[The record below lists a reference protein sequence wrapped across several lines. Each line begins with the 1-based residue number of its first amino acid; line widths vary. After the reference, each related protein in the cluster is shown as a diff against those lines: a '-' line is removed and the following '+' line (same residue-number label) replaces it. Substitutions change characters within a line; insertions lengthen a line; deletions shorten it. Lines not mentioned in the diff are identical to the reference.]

1 MALGSS
7 TGAGL
12 PAAVPRRGRE
22 RIEEDALLYAEGF
35 TFRNFVADAFAIFMF
50 VLWFWLFVS
59 VASDLFRRHDISGW
73 AKVIWV
79 IALILFS
86 YIGIFAYILTQG
98 RGMAERNQERT
109 LQARDE
115 LRQVVGFSA
124 ADEIEKLNR
133 LKAAGSITEQEYAR
147 LRARA
152 VGG

>member
-1 MALGSS
+1 MLFA
-7 TGAGL
+7 T
-12 PAAVPRRGRE
+12 
-22 RIEEDALLYAEGF
+22 EGF

-98 RGMAERNQERT
+98 RGMAERNQ
-109 LQARDE
+109 ARAMEARAE
-115 LRQVVGFSA
+115 LRQVAGFSA

-133 LKAAGSITEQEYAR
+133 LKAAGSISEQEYAR
-147 LRARA
+147 LRAKA

>member
-1 MALGSS
+1 M
-7 TGAGL
+7 
-12 PAAVPRRGRE
+12 
-22 RIEEDALLYAEGF
+22 LYAEGF